1 MQRLVVAYQKIGHK
15 EDAGRITRKLSQFYE
30 PTIEQAVVVPEFRK
44 TMLAMK
50 DKN

>member
-1 MQRLVVAYQKIGHK
+1 LHRLAN
-15 EDAGRITRKLSQFYE
+15 FYE

-44 TMLAMK
+44 TSAAMK